1 MKKKSFKTKYSLAE
15 VTLFII
21 FAFSLLAGHLLVIRR
36 QAIKL
41 SKPYVLDFT
50 GISVSVPAGEG
61 WTSYGSWRFYN
72 DDSDIMLTAQLT
84 VKEHVVAVVQWRYI
98 IAPEKMSTFRLL
110 SKRAAVGGAEKVKT
124 GQYSVKNALIEWAH
138 AKVPG
143 GIRDVFFG
151 VAQLGNGRAIEVEA
165 MAPSDPELAKQ
176 IFAKVCKSLKYE
188 PNELIKKGEKYIASV
203 KDAGVASLI
212 ERDTNLSWERVYLF
226 DKPSEDASGYLL
238 EVFDKE
244 PEAEDKK
251 VIKGD
256 TRSYISHGDS
266 WIKKDTFFKCD
277 DRFDTFFQQT
287 KIERSDNAR
296 VPITVIEKTA
306 DGVLKGVSEAFL
318 KDKHYEPGK
327 NAVPEI
333 LFDSILAGFIGCEY
347 DDMIIDIVRSE
358 CLIVPAFVS
367 KMSELQVKEL
377 DKRAAYGVLVEHL
390 DAKKKF
396 DEILFDENKQIIR
409 KIRKNLHVHS
419 WDRSDRGTLIEKF
432 RIKDQRSK

>member
-1 MKKKSFKTKYSLAE
+1 MKTKSFKTKYSLVE
-15 VTLFII
+15 VALFII

-61 WTSYGSWRFYN
+61 WTSYGSWQFYN

-84 VKEHVVAVVQWRYI
+84 VKGNIVAVVQWRYV
-98 IAPEKMSTFRLL
+98 IAPEKTTTFRLL
-110 SKRAAVGGAEKVKT
+110 SKRAAVGGAEKIKT

-151 VAQLGNGRAIEVEA
+151 VAQLGNSRAIEVEA

-212 ERDTNLSWERVYLF
+212 ESDTNLSWARVYVF
-226 DKPSEDASGYLL
+226 EKPAEDASGYLL
-238 EVFDKE
+238 EVFDEK

-251 VIKGD
+251 VIQGD
-256 TRSYISHGDS
+256 TRSYIGHGDS

-287 KIERSDNAR
+287 RIERSDNAK
-296 VPITVIEKTA
+296 VPITVIEQTS
-306 DGVLKGVSEAFL
+306 DGTLKGVSEAFL
-318 KDKHYEPGK
+318 KDKYYWPGK

-347 DDMIIDIVRSE
+347 DDMIVDIVRSE

-367 KMSELQVKEL
+367 KMPEREVKEL
-377 DKRAAYGVLVEHL
+377 DELAVYGVHVEHL

-419 WDRSDRGTLIEKF
+419 WDRTDKGALIEKF
-432 RIKDQRSK
+432 KIK

>member
-1 MKKKSFKTKYSLAE
+1 MYAYLMKKKSFKTKYSLAE
-15 VTLFII
+15 VALFII

-41 SKPYVLDFT
+41 SKPHVLDFA
-50 GISVSVPAGEG
+50 GVSVSVPAGEG
-61 WTSYGSWRFYN
+61 WSSHGSWQFYN
-72 DDSDIMLTAQLT
+72 DDSDIMLTAQLS
-84 VKEHVVAVVQWRYI
+84 VKGHIVAVVQWRYV
-98 IAPEKMSTFRLL
+98 IAPEKTTTFRLL
-110 SKRAAVGGAEKVKT
+110 SKRAAVGGADKIKT

-151 VAQLGNGRAIEVEA
+151 VAYLGNERAIEIEA

-212 ERDTNLSWERVYLF
+212 ERDTSLSWERVYIF
-226 DKPSEDASGYLL
+226 DRPEKDASGYLL
-238 EVFDKE
+238 EVFNE
-244 PEAEDKK
+244 EAEAEDKK
-251 VIKGD
+251 VIQSD
-256 TRSYISHGDS
+256 TRSYIAHGDN

-287 KIERSDNAR
+287 RIERSDNAK
-296 VPITVIEKTA
+296 VPITVIEQTS

-318 KDKHYEPGK
+318 KDKYYEPGK

-333 LFDSILAGFIGCEY
+333 LLDSILASFIGCEY
-347 DDMIIDIVRSE
+347 DEMIVDIVRGE

-367 KMSELQVKEL
+367 KLSEMQARQL
-377 DKRAAYGVLVEHL
+377 DKRAMYGIRVEHL

-419 WDRSDRGTLIEKF
+419 WERSDRGTLIEKF
-432 RIKDQRSK
+432 KIK